1 MSLAR
6 NAEAESES
14 RAHECPR
21 AADLSY
27 AYKILL
33 PVHTEPDISQDSS
46 NLSKYKPRLTHILS
60 VTKLKMKSALAI
72 IMSLAFASVFAA
84 AVPID
89 SGTQ

>member
-1 MSLAR
+1 MNQGHISVHLLQTSLMHIK
-6 NAEAESES
+6 SSS
-14 RAHECPR
+14 RCI
-21 AADLSY
+21 LSLTSHRIP
-27 AYKILL
+27 ATLAN
-33 PVHTEPDISQDSS
+33 T
-46 NLSKYKPRLTHILS
+46 KPRITHILS

>member
-1 MSLAR
+1 MNQGHMSVHLLQTSLMHIKSSSRCILSLTSHRIPATLA
-6 NAEAESES
+6 NTNLAS
-14 RAHECPR
+14 
-21 AADLSY
+21 
-27 AYKILL
+27 
-33 PVHTEPDISQDSS
+33 HT
-46 NLSKYKPRLTHILS
+46 LS